1 NSTTIDNNTSNLI
14 EDNTC
19 SPAFSGD
26 PNLGPLQDNGGNGH
40 THALLS
46 GSLAIDAGDDD
57 SAEDVDQRNIN
68 RPVDGNGD
76 HFTTADIGAYEYR
89 LGTVEF
95 DSAVYS
101 TSENDEIIIIT
112 VHRSDSCDGTTS
124 VSYTSSD
131 ETAVS
136 PSDYAFAGGTLNW
149 SRNDSAEKSFA
160 IAIID
165 DAMDEDSET
174 FNLTLSNP
182 IGAQIGNQATAM
194 VEINDN
200 DHILTVV
207 IEGSG
212 TGSVVSSPAGIE
224 CGNTC
229 SAVFSEETMVT
240 LSAIAED
247 NDSIF
252 AGWSGNVCSGSD
264 NCTISLDA
272 ATGVT
277 AKFTSIT
284 TDPDVDN
291 DGIPTEWEV
300 AHGLDSL
307 VDDADEDPDGDGLS
321 NYQEYLK
328 DSDPFSETQGPG
340 VAVLISPEDQQT
352 NLSIL
357 PTLKSGYDSGAVK
370 GQHSATFWQ
379 IATDEDF
386 VYKVL
391 QITSS
396 KFKTRL
402 PVPNGTLDED
412 MTYYWRVCYLDTD
425 GATWAWSE
433 TRSFT
438 TLTQAYTDDDN
449 DGVPDDEE
457 VTDDDIDLDAD
468 GNADKDQL
476 DMKVIQVP
484 GNAGSMGIKAGEH
497 AAGIEF
503 LSNVDTEEIT
513 ETENKPVKFPRGFY
527 NFRLVVDE
535 PGATATAT
543 IYFSTPLP
551 RRVGWHKYDRVNGWE
566 NYGDHVVISEDLRS
580 VTLTFVDGG
589 FGDADGVAN
598 GMIVDPSGPAFSG
611 DFLWETSGCFLDTL
625 YMTQMIKTGVILIV
639 TWILCIFCLVRLRK

>member
-1 NSTTIDNNTSNLI
+1 
-14 EDNTC
+14 
-19 SPAFSGD
+19 
-26 PNLGPLQDNGGNGH
+26 
-40 THALLS
+40 
-46 GSLAIDAGDDD
+46 
-57 SAEDVDQRNIN
+57 
-68 RPVDGNGD
+68 
-76 HFTTADIGAYEYR
+76 
-89 LGTVEF
+89 
-95 DSAVYS
+95 
-101 TSENDEIIIIT
+101 
-112 VHRSDSCDGTTS
+112 
-124 VSYTSSD
+124 
-131 ETAVS
+131 
-136 PSDYAFAGGTLNW
+136 
-149 SRNDSAEKSFA
+149 
-160 IAIID
+160 
-165 DAMDEDSET
+165 MDEDSET

-229 SAVFSEETMVT
+229 SAVFSEETTVT